1 MTDAQLET
9 GSQTVSTI
17 RLAALPID
25 DDARDHA
32 DSALPFEMIAAGAD
46 ALEACRNDLD
56 NYVAGQTPDW
66 DSGMIAVSIYRA
78 MTAAGVSIA
87 QQQDASAS
95 LTALSIIEQWSKPS
109 FMKLRAGEMTAGEQ
123 RTVQAVLAGVCA
135 AIKAATS
142 AAPGTDR
149 TVLAER
155 MACTSLARTE
165 PGTADERRL
174 LEHAQSLNPHGI
186 GTKCATSEDIE
197 VAKDMVAKGW
207 LTETPEGRFITDAGR
222 RALNL
227 ASGVGLT
234 RRD

>member
-1 MTDAQLET
+1 MTDAQRET
-9 GSQTVSTI
+9 EPQTGSTI
-17 RLAALPID
+17 RLASLPVD

-46 ALEACRNDLD
+46 ALDACRNDLD

-78 MTAAGVSIA
+78 MSAVGVSIA
-87 QQQDASAS
+87 QQQDASAN

-123 RTVQAVLAGVCA
+123 RTVQAVLAGVSA
-135 AIKAATS
+135 AIKDATS

-149 TVLAER
+149 TVLAVRE
-155 MACTSLARTE
+155 AGASLARTE
-165 PGTADERRL
+165 PCTADERRL

-186 GTKCATSEDIE
+186 GTKCATAEDID
-197 VAKDMVAKGW
+197 VAKGMVAKGW
-207 LTETPEGRFITDAGR
+207 LTEKPDGRFITDAGR
-222 RALNL
+222 RAFDN
-227 ASGVGLT
+227 GPEGGLT
-234 RRD
+234 